1 MLKKIPILYG
11 NSTKSLI
18 LFNNLKYYRFIQKW
32 VVIQLAFIADF
43 LLPPKVLIARVYGY
57 FLLTIQQLWFNNL
70 MKSIKNN
77 FSLSDLQKYVKEMV
91 VKRGFQDE
99 TIPEIFMLLTEEIGE
114 LAKAARKANGMKCD
128 SNSKVK
134 ELSHEFADVL
144 NYLAILA
151 NKFDI
156 NLEQA
161 FKEKERINNNRV
173 WSNKQ

>member
-1 MLKKIPILYG
+1 
-11 NSTKSLI
+11 
-18 LFNNLKYYRFIQKW
+18 
-32 VVIQLAFIADF
+32 
-43 LLPPKVLIARVYGY
+43 
-57 FLLTIQQLWFNNL
+57 

-77 FSLSDLQKYVKEMV
+77 FSLNDLQEYVKEMIV
-91 VKRGFQDE
+91 ERGFQDE

-114 LAKAARKANGMKCD
+114 LAKAARKANGMRCD

-156 NLEQA
+156 DLEKA
-161 FKEKERINNNRV
+161 FRKKEEINNKRI
-173 WSNKQ
+173 WIR